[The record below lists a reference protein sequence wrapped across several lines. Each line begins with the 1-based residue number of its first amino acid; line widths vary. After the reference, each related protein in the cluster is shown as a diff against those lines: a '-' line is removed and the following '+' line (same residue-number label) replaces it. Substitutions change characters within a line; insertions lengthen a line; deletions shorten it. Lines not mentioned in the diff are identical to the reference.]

1 MSDASSSGRVVLG
14 RRQRNSMTP
23 FKWSGNE
30 PDGLDL
36 ETAEELGAVWDADE
50 LVVYDLPG
58 FTELLGSHGSGEY
71 PIDND

>member
-1 MSDASSSGRVVLG
+1 MSDAPSSQRVVLG

-23 FKWSGNE
+23 FVWSGNE

-36 ETAEELGAVWDADE
+36 ETAQELGAVWEADE

-58 FTELLGSHGSGEY
+58 FKELLAYYESGEY
-71 PIDND
+71 IIDND